1 MFLTYVVACA
11 SPVATYTRK
20 DIAFYQLDQENVK
33 HDIVVAILMSSMA
46 WVKRCYSEKSKK
58 SQ

>member
-1 MFLTYVVACA
+1 M
-11 SPVATYTRK
+11 
-20 DIAFYQLDQENVK
+20 VK
-33 HDIVVAILMSSMA
+33 PTIKSNSESQDLLKVQSHCKPKIRNAILKTVKTILMLSMA